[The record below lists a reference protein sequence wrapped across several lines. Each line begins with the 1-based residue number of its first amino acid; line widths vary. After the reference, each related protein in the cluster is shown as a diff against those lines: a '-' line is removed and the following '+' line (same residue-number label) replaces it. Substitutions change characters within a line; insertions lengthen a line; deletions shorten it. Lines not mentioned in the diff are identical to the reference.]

1 MMEPRHYV
9 DVQLGPR
16 PSPITA
22 ALALKGLHGVFSL
35 HEGQYAL
42 ALPDYPRSFPR
53 LRVFAASREALD
65 QLVTAIETHPGY
77 TDGFAKVGRFSY
89 PKSVPD
95 DFAGPWVSYR
105 RYRIPSRKAD
115 RKPDGNLRLRRIQ
128 TADAA
133 ELPYFGLRSQ
143 SNGQTWRL
151 YVEAQPAATAGH
163 AEPDAYGLAAQS
175 RPFAL
180 PRLP

>member
-1 MMEPRHYV
+1 MEPRHYV
-9 DVQLGPR
+9 DFQLGPR

-65 QLVTAIETHPGY
+65 QLVTAIEAHPGY
-77 TDGFAKVGRFSY
+77 ADGLAKVGRFTY
-89 PKSVPD
+89 PKAVPES
-95 DFAGPWVSYR
+95 FTGPWVSFR
-105 RYRIPSRKAD
+105 RYRIPSRKAE
-115 RKPDGNLRLRRIQ
+115 RKAEGSLRLRRIQ
-128 TADAA
+128 AADAA
-133 ELPYFGLRSQ
+133 ELPYFSLRSQ

-151 YVEAQPAATAGH
+151 YVEARPATGAEQ
-163 AEPDAYGLAAQS
+163 AEPDAYGLATQS

>member
-9 DVQLGPR
+9 DFQLGPR

-22 ALALKGLHGVFSL
+22 AQALKALHGVFGL
-35 HEGQYAL
+35 YQGQYAL

-65 QLVTAIETHPGY
+65 RLVTAIESHPGF
-77 TDGFAKVGRFSY
+77 TDGLAKTGRFAY
-89 PKSVPD
+89 PKTVPE

-105 RYRIPSRKAD
+105 RYRIPARKAE

-128 TADAA
+128 AADEA
-133 ELPYFGLRSQ
+133 ELPYFSLRSQ

-151 YVEAQPAATAGH
+151 YVEAQPAAAAGQ
-163 AEPDAYGLAAQS
+163 AEPDAYGLATLS

>member
-22 ALALKGLHGVFSL
+22 ALALKSLHGVFSL
-35 HEGQYAL
+35 HEGKYAL

-89 PKSVPD
+89 PKAVPD

-105 RYRIPSRKAD
+105 RYRIPSRKAE
-115 RKPDGNLRLRRIQ
+115 RKPEGNLRLRRIQ

>member
-9 DVQLGPR
+9 DFQLGPR

-22 ALALKGLHGVFSL
+22 ALALKVLHGVFGL
-35 HEGQYAL
+35 YTGQYAL

-65 QLVTAIETHPGY
+65 RLVTATETHPG
-77 TDGFAKVGRFSY
+77 FAEGPARIGRFAY
-89 PKSVPD
+89 PKAVPE
-95 DFAGPWVSYR
+95 DFNGPWVSYR
-105 RYRIPSRKAD
+105 RYRIPSRKAE
-115 RKPDGNLRLRRIQ
+115 RKPEGSLRLRRIQ
-128 TADAA
+128 AADEA
-133 ELPYFGLRSQ
+133 ELPFFALRSQ
-143 SNGQTWRL
+143 SNGQAWRL
-151 YVEAQPAATAGH
+151 YVEAQPASDAGPG
-163 AEPDAYGLAAQS
+163 EPDAYGLATAS